1 MANEKVLTEENA
13 KKYFESCG
21 NECPFC
27 GSTDISVGSTVSHD
41 EDYAW
46 GKTSC
51 DTCHEEWTD
60 EYRLMAIIHTDSN
73 TEFDNDN
80 LIKELAKPKQPDY
93 YSMAYVYANKSGLEL
108 VQVISCYAICKR
120 GESEWCVYK
129 VSDDEVKEERNGID
143 TKEGAIQ
150 EAMICV
156 FMDDL
161 RNTDMV
167 KIDNTLVLFGS
178 SNDSFYGE
186 WDEDGETYTV
196 DIPFDDIT
204 SIKNSGVGQWKIKW
218 SSSFKK
224 DGECDIAFFKLT
236 PNGAEINA

>member
-1 MANEKVLTEENA
+1 MENTPTLTEENA

-51 DTCHEEWTD
+51 NTCHVEWTD
-60 EYRLMAIIHTDSN
+60 EYRLMAIVHTDSN
-73 TEFDNDN
+73 TEFENEN
-80 LIKELAKPKQPDY
+80 LIKELAEPQKPNY
-93 YSMAYVYANKSGLEL
+93 YGMAYLYAKKSGLEL
-108 VQVISCYAICKR
+108 VQVISCYAICKK
-120 GESEWCVYK
+120 GEDEWCLYK

-150 EAMICV
+150 EVMICV
-156 FMDDL
+156 FADDL
-161 RNTDMV
+161 RDTDMTKV
-167 KIDNTLVLFGS
+167 DNTLVLFGA

-186 WDEDGETYTV
+186 WDEDGETYTI

-204 SIKNSGVGQWKIKW
+204 SIENSGVGQWKIKW
-218 SSSFKK
+218 SSNFKEDK
-224 DGECDIAFFKLT
+224 ECKIEFFKLT
-236 PNGAEINA
+236 PFGAEINA